1 MVHTIKKL
9 KEVFVLLVLL
19 RGMWALG
26 WSDLSEDMAD
36 NMVPTGEL
44 FSDVGPC
51 GNGSNVSS

>member
-9 KEVFVLLVLL
+9 KEVVVLLVLL

-26 WSDLSEDMAD
+26 WSEPSEDMAD

-51 GNGSNVSS
+51 GNGSNASS